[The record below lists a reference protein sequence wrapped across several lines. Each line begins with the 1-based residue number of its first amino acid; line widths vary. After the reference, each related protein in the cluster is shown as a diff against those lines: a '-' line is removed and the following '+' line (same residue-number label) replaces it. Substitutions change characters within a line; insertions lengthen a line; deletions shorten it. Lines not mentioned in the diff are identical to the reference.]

1 MPNNNI
7 IETISLI
14 VQSFL
19 LCTQSFLVCIQIPAL
34 VALIVYVIK
43 TWEMASATRAST
55 KIAEQTLQEMND
67 ARDQEIAPYVF
78 VYFDVMVAKNQIDF
92 VIKNVG
98 KSIATDIQIEFDP
111 PLQAPPNLPGA
122 PTTEELMNKL
132 MPGGKIHLIPPDH
145 EIRTVFSAY
154 LKYREGLP
162 LFNGDLPEK
171 YKISVTYH
179 GGINLTPKKAEYIS
193 DIGMYEGVS
202 FRKKIQ

>member
-1 MPNNNI
+1 MPNNST
-7 IETISLI
+7 IEIVSLV

-19 LCTQSFLVCIQIPAL
+19 LCIQIPTL

-55 KIAEQTLQEMND
+55 KIAEQTLQEMKD

-78 VYFDVMVAKNQIDF
+78 AYFDVMVAENRIDF

-98 KSIATDIQIEFDP
+98 KSIATDVQIEFDP
-111 PLQAPPNLPGA
+111 PLKASLPSLLGA
-122 PTTEELMNKL
+122 PTTEELMTKL
-132 MPGGKIHLIPPDH
+132 MPDGKIHLIPPEH
-145 EIRTVFSAY
+145 EIRTVFSSY
-154 LKYREGLP
+154 TNYREGLP
-162 LFNGDLPEK
+162 QFKGGLPEK

-179 GGINLTPKKAEYIS
+179 GGINLAPKRADYTS

-202 FRKKIQ
+202 FIKKRS